1 MTESKMITIATDG
14 ISDEQKATEKF
25 KTAYADVLAK
35 LTAPGFMP
43 VLCAHEAAH
52 LVYFNIMGVE
62 KFDIFPARIEFDPAI
77 DGYKAHLPAIQAR
90 NIPDWAPGD
99 FWNWFFKIARALAA
113 GGVAARKLMPSS
125 DGGDSDDKERFEI
138 ACAEY
143 NKDPQ
148 MKTKI
153 DSKEMWAE
161 AQLQVAKDLEN
172 PKNMDALNRE
182 AAKLRLHFGL

>member
-1 MTESKMITIATDG
+1 MTESKAITITTDG
-14 ISDEQKATEKF
+14 ISAEQKATEQF
-25 KTAYADVLAK
+25 KAAYAGMLAK
-35 LTAPGFMP
+35 LTAPGFIT

-52 LVYFNIMGVE
+52 LVYFNIMGIE
-62 KFDIFPARIEFDPAI
+62 KFDIFPARLEFDPTI
-77 DGYKAHLPAIQAR
+77 NDYKGHLPAIQPL

-99 FWNWFFKIARALAA
+99 FWDWLFKIARALAA
-113 GGVAARKLMPSS
+113 GGVASRKLMPSS
-125 DGGDSDDKERFEI
+125 DGGDTDDKERFAI

-161 AQLQVAKDLEN
+161 AQLQVTRDLEN

-182 AAKLRLHFGL
+182 AAKLRVHFVL